1 MSIMAEKTSPRWD
14 LIMKAASLCCTIII
28 VPGIGWAFSVSS
40 QIGAL
45 EGRINMLSSQMDS
58 DRRGMSAIVEE
69 LRHLRT
75 SVDGLKADVLQ
86 RISKVETKLES
97 R

>member
-1 MSIMAEKTSPRWD
+1 MVMVDKTSPRWD

-40 QIGAL
+40 QINAL

-58 DRRGMSAIVEE
+58 DRRGMSSIVEE
-69 LRHLRT
+69 IRQLRS
-75 SVDGLKADVLQ
+75 SVDSLKADVLQ
-86 RISKVETKLES
+86 RISKVETKLEQ

>member
-1 MSIMAEKTSPRWD
+1 MADKTSPRWD
-14 LIMKAASLCCTIII
+14 LIMKAASLCCTIVI

-45 EGRINMLSSQMDS
+45 EGRINTLSSQMDS
-58 DRRGMSAIVEE
+58 DRRGMNSIVDE

-75 SVDGLKADVLQ
+75 SVDSLKADVLQ

>member
-1 MSIMAEKTSPRWD
+1 MADKTSPRWD
-14 LIMKAASLCCTIII
+14 LMIKAASLCCTIVI

-40 QIGAL
+40 QINAL
-45 EGRINMLSSQMDS
+45 EGRINLLSTQIDS
-58 DRRGMSAIVEE
+58 DRRGMNAIVEE
-69 LRHLRT
+69 LRQLRS

-86 RISKVETKLES
+86 RISKVETKLEP